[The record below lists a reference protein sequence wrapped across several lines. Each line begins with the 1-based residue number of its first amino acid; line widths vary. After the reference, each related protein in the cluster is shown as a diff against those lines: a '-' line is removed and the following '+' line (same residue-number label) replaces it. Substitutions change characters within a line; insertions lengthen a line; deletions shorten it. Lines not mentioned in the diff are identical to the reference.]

1 MWFTFIWSECF
12 LNFVTREGGSSTFL
26 FRPTVLVKQVARV
39 ECVSEEVAINAF
51 FAFLKDVGPNV
62 VLVGVDEDT
71 VGLDMPATLIMTL
84 SRLAWLCKRW
94 RQRTGQASGA
104 LLRATRGGRGSWNTR
119 AWNISRKSLIP
130 VLQFVYCFYSKR
142 PRVRAGDVSQQNI
155 SILSTSSIGNVLG
168 SGRHAQVFY
177 IIQSYLSFLLCVTH
191 SKGLCHRVRQKIF
204 WCGLFLGKIH
214 QQSCRSLRCS
224 PKDREKRDN
233 VWIPWSVGG
242 AQQFQDSLLHTHRQ
256 DGTGWILT

>member
-1 MWFTFIWSECF
+1 MWSKC
-12 LNFVTREGGSSTFL
+12 LLKHFVTREGGSSTFL

-104 LLRATRGGRGSWNTR
+104 LLRATRGGRGSWNTQ
-119 AWNISRKSLIP
+119 AWNISRKTLTPI
-130 VLQFVYCFYSKR
+130 LQFVYFFYSKR
-142 PRVRAGDVSQQNI
+142 PRVRAGDVSQQEI
-155 SILSTSSIGNVLG
+155 SILSTSSIGHVLG
-168 SGRHAQVFY
+168 SGRHAQVFF
-177 IIQSYLSFLLCVTH
+177 ILFSHICHSSYVLRIPRDCVTEFAKKAFDVD
-191 SKGLCHRVRQKIF
+191 SSWGRFINKVAVRSDVHPKI
-204 WCGLFLGKIH
+204 
-214 QQSCRSLRCS
+214 
-224 PKDREKRDN
+224 EKRETMFGSPEVLEVLN
-233 VWIPWSVGG
+233 SFRTPLSIPIVRMEQVG
-242 AQQFQDSLLHTHRQ
+242 F
-256 DGTGWILT
+256 